1 MSGRLTGTYVLLK
14 TMRQSIKLLLAAT
27 QTEAWLPPVVLP
39 PDIFPRLNY
48 VMSGG
53 FVYHVLRTSEVQGTL
68 VL

>member
-1 MSGRLTGTYVLLK
+1 MK
-14 TMRQSIKLLLAAT
+14 TRKQSIKLLLAAT

-53 FVYHVLRTSEVQGTL
+53 FTFQRTVHVPRTLEVQGTL
-68 VL
+68 ALQAFD